1 MKKAQKLL
9 GAGVGRWHTWAV
21 PKANP
26 LFREGKPELR
36 RHPRATVNWPV
47 TVEAG
52 ERLYHLKTINLSPFG
67 SKVMSKEPFEVGSQ
81 ARLHFDPPEG
91 RPLDVQAIVW
101 RTDVDGSAF
110 FFIGVHAEDFSFPTA
125 TPPPDNS

>member
-1 MKKAQKLL
+1 
-9 GAGVGRWHTWAV
+9 V

-36 RHPRATVNWPV
+36 RHPRAAVNWPV

-52 ERLYHLKTINLSPFG
+52 ERRYHLQTINLSPFG
-67 SKVMSKEPFEVGSQ
+67 AKVMSKEPFEVGSP